1 VGLGVAG
8 VLAASLAAVGL
19 GQQPPAI
26 FKSGVD
32 LVMVDVSVVAR
43 SGVPVNDLAPGDFTV
58 VVDGRPR
65 TVTSAQ
71 FVAYEVRTTTA
82 RERATVAAPAV
93 GTSPPPPPRVLLI
106 AVDEDSLETGEGL
119 VARQAASKF
128 LDRLAPND
136 RAGVV
141 AIPRLRSPVQVSTK
155 RSDAKKA
162 LDAIIPGINRDP
174 YEFNIG
180 LAEAVDIERGFT
192 DVLQRVARRECRLP
206 EDADWER
213 AASGGCPLQVKMQCR
228 QMVLQTRLRTQRSLD
243 ALALLAD
250 ALTGV
255 DGPKT
260 VVLISGG
267 LTVPDESPGAAYS
280 RLEAAFGAAQI
291 TLYTVF
297 LERSSLFGQVQYTPS
312 PSAMDDD
319 RMEMAGIE
327 NATSAVGGT
336 LMLGIGTLDQ
346 YFDRVITELSGS
358 YLLGIDVAEADRD
371 GRPHLVDVKVN
382 RPGVEVRARKRYV
395 IEPPRAARA
404 EAVAPPEPRKG
415 SRPAPP
421 PPITLEMMTP
431 EVEAVVA
438 RAGAYAGAYET
449 ALSALVAEERYT
461 QRASKS
467 ERQTVTYTRP
477 IGPGSKSSTT
487 EVEERWLP
495 DGERELKSDFLLV
508 KAQGGD
514 RWMPFRDVFE
524 VDGKPV
530 RTREERLQKLFLEA
544 PATAAERAAAITAE
558 SARYNIGFVD
568 RNLNLPTLPLR
579 LLDPT
584 RRAHMLFRKVREA
597 KVAGIAAWELA
608 FAERG
613 SPTIVRDGGK
623 DIPATGTIWIDPA
636 TGRVLRTTMRL
647 EMNRVVAEMTVAYQQ
662 AAKAGDTWVPGEMRE
677 TYQSSTRRLECVA
690 TYSKIRRFQ
699 VTTQEVK

>member
-1 VGLGVAG
+1 MIGDLWNAVRSLLRTRRVTTPAVIATIGIVLGGVTVIGLVVVGVA
-8 VLAASLAAVGL
+8 AAALP
-19 GQQPPAI
+19 GQQPPPT

-32 LVMVDVSVVAR
+32 LVMVDVSVVAK

-71 FVAYEVRTTTA
+71 FVAYDVRTTTA
-82 RERATVAAPAV
+82 RERATVATPAV
-93 GTSPPPPPRVLLI
+93 GTSPPPPPRLLLI

-119 VARQAASKF
+119 VAKQAASKF

-174 YEFNIG
+174 YEFNVG

-213 AASGGCPLQVKMQCR
+213 ALTGSCPLQVKRQCR

-267 LTVPDESPGAAYS
+267 LTLPDESPGAAYS

-346 YFDRVITELSGS
+346 SFDRVITELSGS
-358 YLLGIDVAEADRD
+358 SLLGIDVAEADRD

-382 RPGVEVRARKRYV
+382 RPGLEVARPEALRHRAASHGADGSGRATEAPQGQPASASASHHARDDDPGGRGGGGPRRRLCRGLRDGAVRAGRRGTLRTACV
-395 IEPPRAARA
+395 QDREARGHVHETRGA
-404 EAVAPPEPRKG
+404 GGKGDHNRNRGAVAP
-415 SRPAPP
+415 
-421 PPITLEMMTP
+421 
-431 EVEAVVA
+431 
-438 RAGAYAGAYET
+438 
-449 ALSALVAEERYT
+449 
-461 QRASKS
+461 
-467 ERQTVTYTRP
+467 
-477 IGPGSKSSTT
+477 
-487 EVEERWLP
+487 
-495 DGERELKSDFLLV
+495 
-508 KAQGGD
+508 
-514 RWMPFRDVFE
+514 
-524 VDGKPV
+524 
-530 RTREERLQKLFLEA
+530 
-544 PATAAERAAAITAE
+544 
-558 SARYNIGFVD
+558 
-568 RNLNLPTLPLR
+568 
-579 LLDPT
+579 
-584 RRAHMLFRKVREA
+584 
-597 KVAGIAAWELA
+597 
-608 FAERG
+608 
-613 SPTIVRDGGK
+613 
-623 DIPATGTIWIDPA
+623 
-636 TGRVLRTTMRL
+636 
-647 EMNRVVAEMTVAYQQ
+647 
-662 AAKAGDTWVPGEMRE
+662 
-677 TYQSSTRRLECVA
+677 
-690 TYSKIRRFQ
+690 
-699 VTTQEVK
+699 